1 VSDFRDRLG
10 AQLAASAASLLA
22 ASETDFRARFGAQ
35 LAVAAAELAGARQ
48 TVPAPAPSAR
58 RWLPR
63 LRPRQLAPGLVL
75 ADFRARFGLQLAN
88 AATELTGARRPL
100 TRARRRWRAP
110 WLTRPVA
117 IGLAL
122 TAFAGSAFAAVAVW
136 TPLLGNQQ
144 YGYNPGAATS
154 APPATQLAD
163 LAVLRRPQT
172 AADRGALSAAA
183 LTYIND
189 YTEGVRTAYVRLLAT
204 VGSEAF
210 VLVPVEERTETPTS
224 TPLADAL
231 CLYVSDSSV
240 GLTHVACWGLAD
252 VLAGKAAATFDGRFF
267 GLAPDGAVTATLS
280 SVAGPQLSAPVASNL
295 FVMTLP
301 PSSAPPVA
309 EPSVSFSH
317 S

>member
-1 VSDFRDRLG
+1 VSDFRDRFG

-22 ASETDFRARFGAQ
+22 AREADFRARLGAQ
-35 LAVAAAELAGARQ
+35 LAVAANELAGARQSVPAPASRGWLPRLRRRPLAPGLALADFRARLGLQLANAAAELAGAR
-48 TVPAPAPSAR
+48 
-58 RWLPR
+58 
-63 LRPRQLAPGLVL
+63 
-75 ADFRARFGLQLAN
+75 
-88 AATELTGARRPL
+88 RPL
-100 TRARRRWRAP
+100 ARVRRRGRAP

-136 TPLLGNQQ
+136 TPLLGNPQ
-144 YGYNPGAATS
+144 YGYNPGASTT
-154 APPATQLAD
+154 APPADQLAA

-189 YTEGVRTAYVRLLAT
+189 YTKGVRTPYVRLLAT
-204 VGSEAF
+204 VGGEAF
-210 VLVPVEERTETPTS
+210 VLVPVEERRETPTS
-224 TPLADAL
+224 APLADAL
-231 CLYVSDSSV
+231 CLYASEPND
-240 GLTHVACWGLAD
+240 GYIHVDCWALAD
-252 VLAGKAAATFDGRFF
+252 VLAGSAAATFDGRFF

-280 SVAGPQLSAPVASNL
+280 SPGGAQLSAPVTNNL

-301 PSSAPPVA
+301 ASNAPPVA
-309 EPSVSFSH
+309 APSVSFSH